1 MEQVGDLLETGVV
14 GQIVDVVTPVGEAR
28 TLLADGTDVG
38 PAGNDARQA
47 AGFLLT
53 HIAPERNV
61 A

>member
-1 MEQVGDLLETGVV
+1 MQQVGDFLERGVV
-14 GQIVDVVTPVGEAR
+14 GQIVDIVATVGEAR

-38 PAGNDARQA
+38 PAGNDAGQA